1 MKVFKEIFDSLIIAG
16 TIILL
21 IGLYY
26 WIIKA
31 GLPYQDAPTELQI
44 QYAINLGIGE
54 TLVKTGICVTALGSV
69 CGLLFFLFSEIG
81 KKKK

>member
-1 MKVFKEIFDSLIIAG
+1 MKVFKEIFDALVIAG

-54 TLVKTGICVTALGSV
+54 TLVKTGICVMALGTV
-69 CGLLFFLFSEIG
+69 CRIVSGFIG
-81 KKKK
+81 KKKT

>member
-31 GLPYQDAPTELQI
+31 GLPYLDAPTELQI

-69 CGLLFFLFSEIG
+69 CRIVFGVIG